1 MIKKNVIT
9 PFEEIIKN
17 TLYEEPS
24 LILFE
29 LFPTLSHPSKSRF
42 DAFFKKEKEV
52 NNSKKNNK
60 IRSSRFSHKSKEN
73 KMELNLK
80 SIQNGMDKRTSLML
94 KNIPKNIK
102 KKDIRNM
109 IEKFGNINFLS
120 ISKDQN
126 IDNFIIAYL
135 NVINYKIIVPIYMG
149 LRKHTFDYFG
159 NKINIEIYYSKVQG
173 KEELKKVFK
182 NDYFGNK

>member
-1 MIKKNVIT
+1 MNIRDKIILDLYFPHFHSPPCSRFESLFIFLNKNDSNVKKKNIVSYTI
-9 PFEEIIKN
+9 
-17 TLYEEPS
+17 
-24 LILFE
+24 
-29 LFPTLSHPSKSRF
+29 FPERIMQG
-42 DAFFKKEKEV
+42 E
-52 NNSKKNNK
+52 
-60 IRSSRFSHKSKEN
+60 
-73 KMELNLK
+73 
-80 SIQNGMDKRTSLML
+80 DKRTSLML

-135 NVINYKIIVPIYMG
+135 NVINYKSIVPIYMG

>member
-1 MIKKNVIT
+1 MNIRDKIILDLYFPHFHSPPCSRFESLFIFLNKNDSNIKKKN
-9 PFEEIIKN
+9 IISY
-17 TLYEEPS
+17 T
-24 LILFE
+24 I
-29 LFPTLSHPSKSRF
+29 FPERIMQG
-42 DAFFKKEKEV
+42 E
-52 NNSKKNNK
+52 
-60 IRSSRFSHKSKEN
+60 
-73 KMELNLK
+73 
-80 SIQNGMDKRTSLML
+80 DKRTSLML

-102 KKDIRNM
+102 KKDIRKM

-135 NVINYKIIVPIYMG
+135 NVINYKSIVPIYMG

>member
-80 SIQNGMDKRTSLML
+80 SIQNGMDKRTSLMI
-94 KNIPKNIK
+94 KNIPK
-102 KKDIRNM
+102 
-109 IEKFGNINFLS
+109 E
-120 ISKDQN
+120 
-126 IDNFIIAYL
+126 IDEI
-135 NVINYKIIVPIYMG
+135 NVINWLLHLTKLNYIYVPKDKISNKILGFAFINVCDYNNIIELQRKLYSLHQNKN
-149 LRKHTFDYFG
+149 LRKIEVIYSYKQGLESLSKCFG
-159 NKINIEIYYSKVQG
+159 VSHI
-173 KEELKKVFK
+173 F
-182 NDYFGNK
+182 